1 MDEYPTPVQDAP
13 AGRPANLHR
22 RPKKSGISFLKIL
35 AAIVVVMIVAAAAVM
50 FTRRTAAGVA
60 FETPYQAVLL
70 SNGSV
75 YFGKLQGLGTAFP
88 ILTDVFYVQNVPNP
102 ETKQNSTVL
111 VKRGKELHSPS
122 RMLLNASQIVL
133 VEPVGANSRVAQL
146 IEESR
151 R

>member
-1 MDEYPTPVQDAP
+1 MDDNFTPVQDP
-13 AGRPANLHR
+13 AALRPPGL
-22 RPKKSGISFLKIL
+22 PKKSISPYLRIL
-35 AAIVVVMIVAAAAVM
+35 AAIILLAIGAAAAVM
-50 FTRRTAAGVA
+50 VTRRTAAGVA

-88 ILTDVFYVQNVPNP
+88 VLTDVFYVQNVPNP

-151 R
+151 K

>member
-1 MDEYPTPVQDAP
+1 LLT
-13 AGRPANLHR
+13 
-22 RPKKSGISFLKIL
+22 
-35 AAIVVVMIVAAAAVM
+35 VVAVAALM
-50 FTRRTAAGVA
+50 YIRRTAAGIA

-88 ILTDVFYVQNVPNP
+88 VLTDVFYVQNVPNP

-133 VEPVGANSRVAQL
+133 VEPVGTNSRVAQL